1 MQRKE
6 REKAGVWGDHYGI
19 LTGGGE
25 SGQTLPVEGR
35 RLESVSQPV
44 CRPSRSSSRAGTP
57 AVHHKLVSG
66 STKETLTRHSPA
78 TTLAHFAELMSGF
91 GRENTS
97 LAYCSAGAR
106 VVVVRIRRRLP

>member
-44 CRPSRSSSRAGTP
+44 CRPSGVCVIADCIFSRSVAFGYQFYEATRAMR
-57 AVHHKLVSG
+57 VKL
-66 STKETLTRHSPA
+66 
-78 TTLAHFAELMSGF
+78 
-91 GRENTS
+91 
-97 LAYCSAGAR
+97 
-106 VVVVRIRRRLP
+106 